1 MKHLIWIFLCT
12 TLFSTAVCTAQ
23 LDDIARIDWT
33 ILPKLNST
41 VEYTRL
47 RGLFNY
53 PVKLKKEKTYLL
65 LGLDYSNIN
74 LSSSNENRFN
84 TAELDGFQLL
94 DINIGYTTPLKNDW
108 RLGARVSPGISTNA
122 VKAGLSF
129 EDFFF
134 SAVLVFIKDKTKN
147 PDVPKPWRIT
157 AGLSYSQNRGFPFP
171 LPFLVYYRRIH
182 PKWSYKVGI
191 PSANLQYHL
200 SERHRLKLYAE
211 LDGFTSNLQDGILV
225 ASGEEAERINM
236 GLVLGGLQYEFIIVK
251 HVEFF
256 ARASSI
262 ISSSV
267 QLRDVNND
275 NIGELDDSNSLYLR
289 TGIRLKI

>member
-1 MKHLIWIFLCT
+1 MKHVLRLCLISIF
-12 TLFSTAVCTAQ
+12 FTASCYAQ
-23 LDDIARIDWT
+23 LDDIARIDYT

-41 VEYTRL
+41 VEFTRI

-53 PVKLKKEKTYLL
+53 PVKLKREKTYLL

-74 LSSSNENRFN
+74 LSSSNENKFN
-84 TAELDGFQLL
+84 TDELDGFQLL

-108 RLGARVSPGISTNA
+108 RLGARVTPGISTNA
-122 VKAGLSF
+122 VKAGLSL

-134 SAVLVFIKDKTKN
+134 SAVLVFIKDKTKD

-157 AGLSYSQNRGFPFP
+157 AGLSYSENRGFPFP
-171 LPFLVYYRRIH
+171 LPFLVYYKRFH

-191 PSANLQYHL
+191 PSANFQYHL
-200 SERHRLKLYAE
+200 SEKHRFKVYAE
-211 LDGFTSNLQDGILV
+211 LDGFTSNLQEGILV
-225 ASGEEAERINM
+225 DDGTEAERINM
-236 GLVLGGLQYEFIIVK
+236 SLVLAGLQYEYIIVK

-256 ARASSI
+256 ARASYI
-262 ISSSV
+262 VNESV
-267 QLRDVNND
+267 QLRDTDNN
-275 NIGELDDSNSLYLR
+275 NIEELDDSNTLYIR